1 MPQKVDF
8 TDYDK
13 ILENFD
19 AFCDEFE
26 SRASNAFM
34 RGDQNDGRVTGE
46 VERTGEDCPVAVRE
60 IAEPGP
66 TDLPI
71 RSPTLMYHRPT
82 SEEYE
87 TVAQTLDYL
96 HNNVE
101 GIKGDLSRIA
111 RSVSY

>member
-1 MPQKVDF
+1 VKGPVLKKFAQKKMPQKVDF

-46 VERTGEDCPVAVRE
+46 VERTGENCPVAVRE

-66 TDLPI
+66 TDLP
-71 RSPTLMYHRPT
+71 
-82 SEEYE
+82 
-87 TVAQTLDYL
+87 AQAAHLD
-96 HNNVE
+96 VPST
-101 GIKGDLSRIA
+101 DQ
-111 RSVSY
+111 